1 MFETNLDQPRGK
13 VFDQEKITP
22 NFDQIIRSE
31 VTQPYVIPGENGP
44 IGFFCH
50 KGLSDKK
57 YNEDTL
63 VINQRVN
70 AFASIDGMGGAGGP
84 YDGKKAADILA
95 GELQKFFRKG
105 WNLNKINSI
114 ASEKMKQNG
123 INKGGVCYLAGK
135 ITNNLLE
142 VYQAG
147 DVRLIVINKHN
158 RLNFETK
165 DERPSFRDEN
175 GRPLKAFRHLVS
187 NAVSGN
193 NQGEVTYSHVRL
205 DYGDRIIA
213 ASDGLWDNF
222 STEQVI
228 NIVQKQKTAEALR
241 KLNDLTL
248 RKMGSSLG
256 KKDNINVLI
265 YDYLKPSLKI
275 SLSEAQ
281 NFGEL
286 YKIINQIG
294 QIKGSEYIYSGKDL
308 IKIINLVRQGKAPP
322 KAITRTEGLRK
333 KVENLL
339 WAKS

>member
-13 VFDQEKITP
+13 VFDQEKITH

-31 VTQPYVIPGENGP
+31 VIQPQVIEGENGP

-95 GELQKFFRKG
+95 SQFKKFFQKG
-105 WNLNKINSI
+105 WDLDKVRIL
-114 ASEKMKQNG
+114 ASQEMLKNG
-123 INKGGVCYLAGK
+123 VIDGGACYLAGK
-135 ITNNLLE
+135 ITNDLLE
-142 VYQAG
+142 IYQAG
-147 DVRLIVINKHN
+147 DARLIVINKNN
-158 RLNFETK
+158 RVNFETK
-165 DERPSFRDEN
+165 DERPE
-175 GRPLKAFRHLVS
+175 GKARHLVT
-187 NAVSGN
+187 NCV
-193 NQGEVTYSHVRL
+193 QGKKAGDVNYYKTGLEF
-205 DYGDRIIA
+205 GDRIIV
-213 ASDGLWDNF
+213 ASDGLWDNL
-222 STEQVI
+222 STEQVVH
-228 NIVQKQKTAEALR
+228 IVQKRPTGEALKR
-241 KLNDLTL
+241 LNEMSLA
-248 RKMGSSLG
+248 KMRSSVG
-256 KKDNINVLI
+256 KADNINVLI
-265 YDYLKPSLKI
+265 YDYLKPSPKI
-275 SLSEAQ
+275 SLSQAQ

-294 QIKGSEYIYSGKDL
+294 QIEGSEYIYSGKDL

-339 WAKS
+339 WTKS